1 MPASC
6 SSPTDSLVR
15 PQYDG
20 IFNARVL
27 HDNGGH

>member
-6 SSPTDSLVR
+6 SSPTDSLLR
-15 PQYDG
+15 SQYDR

-27 HDNGGH
+27 HDDGGC